1 MDQIKIGNFIAEMRK
16 AQGLTQKELAEKLNL
31 SDKAVS
37 KWECGKGLPDN
48 SIMLNLCSILQIS
61 VNELLSGERLSSCDY
76 NKKAEENIM
85 NLIQETRENKDNHKW
100 YTIVSLGGELLLFF
114 MIAFAIISN
123 NGISGLL
130 FFLDYPTLF
139 IILGCIFL
147 MLLSTRMTGAFLRA
161 FRLFLINSNTASVQ
175 ELEKSC
181 EAVKLAIITAF
192 AASALVTAVSIISLL
207 HNISNPAALGPSAS
221 LACLSTFY
229 SAVIALLLIPVVMK
243 LKLQIKEL

>member
-85 NLIQETRENKDNHKW
+85 NLIQETRDSRDNHKW
-100 YTIVSLGGELLLFF
+100 HTIVSLAGEVFLFF
-114 MIAFAIISN
+114 MILFSIFTN
-123 NGISGLL
+123 NGLTGFL
-130 FFLDYPTLF
+130 FFVDYPTFL
-139 IILGCIFL
+139 IIGGSILL
-147 MLLSTRMTGAFLRA
+147 MLIATGMTGAFFKA
-161 FRLFLINSNTASVQ
+161 FKLFLKIGSPSAR
-175 ELEKSC
+175 ELEKSY
-181 EAVKLAIITAF
+181 EAVKLAIVTSLVAG
-192 AASALVTAVSIISLL
+192 ALDTSVCLISVFYHL
-207 HNISNPAALGPSAS
+207 SDPSTLGPCIAIT
-221 LACLSTFY
+221 CLCIFY
-229 SAVIALLLIPVVMK
+229 STVIALLLLPVAMK